1 MLKTP
6 AKNAVNRTRDCSPL
20 TTYNKNTALIIPR
33 NGSQGNGTCPVHV
46 RTCNHRR
53 HFFRILFHA
62 ARCGAIRGDA
72 VSQLEPRG
80 KTRYTLLP
88 LAWRKRHM
96 IAPCAVSSSG
106 AAVERVPLKR
116 AHVYIHI
123 AEAPPRTSSAT
134 LGQRLR
140 RRRDPAAWRNVTSR

>member
-1 MLKTP
+1 MVKAP
-6 AKNAVNRTRDCSPL
+6 VKKAVNRTRDCSPL
-20 TTYNKNTALIIPR
+20 TTCSKNTALIIPL
-33 NGSQGNGTCPVHV
+33 NPSQGNGTCPVHV

-53 HFFRILFHA
+53 HFFRLFHA
-62 ARCGAIRGDA
+62 ACCGAIRGDV

-80 KTRYTLLP
+80 KARYTLLP

-140 RRRDPAAWRNVTSR
+140 RRRDPAARRNVTSR